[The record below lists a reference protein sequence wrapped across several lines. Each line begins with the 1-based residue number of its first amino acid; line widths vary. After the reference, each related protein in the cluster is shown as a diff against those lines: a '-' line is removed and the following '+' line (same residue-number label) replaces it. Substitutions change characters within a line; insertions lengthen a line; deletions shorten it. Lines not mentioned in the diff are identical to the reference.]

1 LTTLTLTTT
10 EKGKHAE
17 LLAQTALLANGYTV
31 LEPIAPESFD
41 LAVRNPTTRE
51 TLYVQ
56 VKTAYLRDS
65 DEDIRRYGGAYLV
78 VRGAPTSGKPYPPE
92 DVDSFIAV
100 WQGRVFMFPNEGLR
114 EYWVK
119 ASEVSDK
126 WTEIFYE
133 I

>member
-1 LTTLTLTTT
+1 MTALTTT

-41 LAVRNPTTRE
+41 LAVRNPSTKE

-56 VKTAYLRDS
+56 VKTAYLRGS
-65 DEDIRRYGGAYLV
+65 DEDIRRYGDAYLV
-78 VRGAPTSGKPYPPE
+78 VRGAPASGKPYPPE

-119 ASEVSDK
+119 ASEAGER
-126 WTEIFYE
+126 WEEIYYE

>member
-1 LTTLTLTTT
+1 MTTLTTT

-41 LAVRNPTTRE
+41 LAVRHPTSKE

-65 DEDIRRYGGAYLV
+65 DEDIKRYGDAYLV
-78 VRGAPTSGKPYPPE
+78 VKGAPASGRPYLADE
-92 DVDSFIAV
+92 VDCFIAV

-126 WTEIFYE
+126 WTEIFYG

>member
-1 LTTLTLTTT
+1 MTTLTLTTT

-31 LEPIAPESFD
+31 LEPIAPEPFD
-41 LAVRNPTTRE
+41 LAVRNPE
-51 TLYVQ
+51 TKETIYVQ

-65 DEDIRRYGGAYLV
+65 DEDIRRYGDAYLV
-78 VRGAPTSGKPYPPE
+78 VRGAPTRGKPYSTD

-100 WQGRVFMFPNEGLR
+100 WQGRVFMFPNEGLH

-126 WTEIFYE
+126 WTEIHCE

>member
-1 LTTLTLTTT
+1 MTTLTLTTT

-31 LEPIAPESFD
+31 LEPIAPGPFD
-41 LAVRNPTTRE
+41 LAVRNPATKE
-51 TLYVQ
+51 TIYVQ
-56 VKTAYLRDS
+56 VKMAYLRDS
-65 DEDIRRYGGAYLV
+65 DEDIRRYGDAYLV
-78 VRGAPTSGKPYPPE
+78 VRGAPTSGKPYSTD

-100 WQGRVFMFPNEGLR
+100 WQGRVFMFPNEGLH

-126 WTEIFYE
+126 WTEIHCE